1 MLPLAVAPEP
11 FESSTPEG
19 SQVVQRGGRVERVEQ
34 IGGGSVELGGEG
46 AAGVLAVDPVVD
58 VLRSPVADLHVFV
71 SVSRTDTH
79 VKSFFFI
86 TPHVLPTETPD

>member
-1 MLPLAVAPEP
+1 
-11 FESSTPEG
+11 
-19 SQVVQRGGRVERVEQ
+19 
-34 IGGGSVELGGEG
+34 
-46 AAGVLAVDPVVD
+46 
-58 VLRSPVADLHVFV
+58 VFV